1 MLTSKSVVLLGILV
15 VSGGAFSQSYPVK
28 AVRLVVPFPPGGSSD
43 AVARVLAYA
52 LPPLLGQQIVVDN
65 RGGAGGNIAAE
76 YVARTPADGYTLMI
90 GTNSVLAINQALYSR
105 VAFDP
110 VKDFETVALVAAQ
123 PSVLVVHPSLPV
135 HSVKELIALA
145 KAKPGQLLCAS
156 SGAGTVGHLSNA
168 LFQSMAQVSFTHVPY
183 KGGGPA
189 TIDLISGQ
197 NQLMI
202 ETVSAVIS
210 HLHGGKLRPLAA
222 TSAKRSHALPELPTI
237 SEAGVPGYEAVTWHG
252 VITPA
257 GTPPGIIERLNG
269 EINRA
274 LASEDVKERFLRQGV
289 DPQGGSQ
296 ASFAAYLRSEIP
308 KWGKIVRDTGAKV
321 Q

>member
-1 MLTSKSVVLLGILV
+1 MISSKSVVLWGILL
-15 VSGGAFSQSYPVK
+15 VSGGAFAQSYPVK

-110 VKDFETVALVAAQ
+110 VKDFDTVVLVAAQ

-135 HSVKELIALA
+135 HSVEELIALA

-210 HLHGGKLRPLAA
+210 HLHGGKLRPLAV

-289 DPQGGSQ
+289 DPQGGTP
-296 ASFAAYLRSEIP
+296 ASFATYLRSEIP